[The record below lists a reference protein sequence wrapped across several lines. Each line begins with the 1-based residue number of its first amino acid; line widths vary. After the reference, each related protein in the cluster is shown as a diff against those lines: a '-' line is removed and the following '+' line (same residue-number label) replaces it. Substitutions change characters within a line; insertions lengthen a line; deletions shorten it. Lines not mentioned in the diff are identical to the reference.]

1 MSAPAR
7 RFQFGA
13 DNVRFVP
20 FVKLQE
26 PRLIQLLNIL
36 PVVGVITR

>member
-1 MSAPAR
+1 M
-7 RFQFGA
+7 
-13 DNVRFVP
+13 RFVP

-36 PVVGVITR
+36 PVVGVTTR